1 MTQHIS
7 RPTALALAFINAA
20 VVPLQQQGK
29 NAPWTARRVALNA
42 EKEIGMKSER
52 SQNFHLKQKTYE
64 DLKRR
69 GYVE

>member
-1 MTQHIS
+1 MTQHIQ

-20 VVPLQQQGK
+20 VVPLQQQGNK
-29 NAPWTARRVALNA
+29 APWTARRVALNA

-52 SQNFHLKQKTYE
+52 AHNFHLKQKTYE